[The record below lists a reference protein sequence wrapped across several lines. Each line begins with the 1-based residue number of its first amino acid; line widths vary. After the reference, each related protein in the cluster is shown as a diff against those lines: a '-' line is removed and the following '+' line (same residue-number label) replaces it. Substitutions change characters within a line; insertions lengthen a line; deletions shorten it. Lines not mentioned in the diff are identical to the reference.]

1 MEIEEAIILGLSENR
16 NYSNLCIQARKIR
29 RQNGETLSKEGFNE
43 ALKRLRDEKIAI
55 RKKISGREVEYSLN
69 LKLSNK
75 VKNVIYVIDM
85 IKKRIEWVE
94 RFTKFIERK
103 ANEIDEARNQLTE
116 MGYKELWKDNQEHH
130 FVVREY
136 QTLIMNLIKFTLA
149 MQKITF
155 FFTSKIWDISF
166 TKKHQL
172 QHQKK
177 YSELID
183 RLVEAS
189 IKLDKASAD
198 SIHTILRKE
207 LTQEMV
213 DNHVDME
220 RAKKLVTDP
229 KLLFY
234 ESLS

>member
-1 MEIEEAIILGLSENR
+1 MEIEEAIILALSEAR
-16 NYSNLCIQARKIR
+16 NYSNLRIESRKIR
-29 RQNGETLSKEGFNE
+29 RQNGKTLSNVGFNE
-43 ALKRLRDEKIAI
+43 ALNRLRDEKIAI
-55 RKKISGREVEYSLN
+55 RKKISGREVEISLN
-69 LKLSNK
+69 LKSSNR
-75 VKNVIYVIDM
+75 VKNVIFVIDM

-103 ANEIDEARNQLTE
+103 ANEIDEARHQLTE
-116 MGYKELWKDNQEHH
+116 FDYWELFKDDQEHH

-136 QTLIMNLIKFTLA
+136 QVLIMNLVKFTLS
-149 MQKITF
+149 MQQITF
-155 FFTSKIWDISF
+155 FFTSKIWNISF

-213 DNHVDME
+213 DNQVDME
-220 RAKKLVTDP
+220 RAKKLVTNP
-229 KLLFY
+229 ELLFY